1 MPHQQ
6 PLVTIGPIV
15 TEILANLTAA
25 VPPSSQP
32 KASPVSFPV
41 QAEVA
46 PRLTLRPYQAEAL
59 AAVEHA
65 AHQGI
70 SRPLIT
76 LPTGTGKT
84 VIFSHLVKQRPGRCL
99 ILVHRD
105 ELIRQASDKLSEI
118 LPGVAVGI
126 VKAQDDDHTAPIVI
140 ASVQTLGRP
149 QRLERLTWDFATIIV
164 DEAHHAVAATYRQI
178 LERAGAFAH
187 GGPLTL
193 GVTATPQRGD
203 RVGLEQ
209 VFQQIVY
216 HKTLREM
223 ILAGYL
229 ADLRAVQIRVEA
241 DFRQLRTRTG
251 DFLDH
256 EVADLLLQ
264 VDAPEKIV
272 QAYLDHA
279 LGRKAL
285 LFTPTVAFAETMAK
299 LFRAAGVATESVNA
313 TTPLE
318 ERRAM
323 LQRFRQGETQV
334 LANCGVLTEGYDEPS
349 VDCIL
354 IARPTQSTALFT
366 QMVGRGT
373 RLYPGKTDCLVID
386 VVGATTH
393 HHLVSVA
400 SLTGL
405 PLSALRIRTVREAH
419 EHIEQHEERPPVS
432 GQVTAHAVDLFRQR
446 PLHWLNVDGIFTLS
460 VGDLGW
466 ILLAPEEGKER
477 PQWQALLMAPNS
489 TLTEIA
495 SGYSLPYIQG
505 IAEDQARKL
514 GAGALTN
521 AKAQWRHQ
529 PASENQLKLLR
540 SLRVPCALPL
550 TMGAASDLITEAKMR
565 EAVKRAA
572 AHGFLA

>member
-15 TEILANLTAA
+15 NEILANLTA
-25 VPPSSQP
+25 VLPPSSQP
-32 KASPVSFPV
+32 KTPPVAFPV
-41 QAEVA
+41 QTEVA

-59 AAVEHA
+59 AAVERATHD
-65 AHQGI
+65 GI
-70 SRPLIT
+70 SRPLIA

-105 ELIRQASDKLSEI
+105 ELIRQAADKLCEI
-118 LPGVAVGI
+118 IPGVTVGV

-178 LERAGAFAH
+178 LERAGAFTH

-203 RVGLEQ
+203 RVGLDH

-229 ADLRAVQIRVEA
+229 SDLRALQIRVEA
-241 DFRQLRTRTG
+241 DFRQLRTRAG

-264 VDAPEKIV
+264 ADAPEKIV

-285 LFTPTVAFAETMAK
+285 LFTPTVAFAETIAH
-299 LFRAAGVATESVNA
+299 LFRAAGVATESINA
-313 TTPLE
+313 ATPLE

-323 LQRFRQGETQV
+323 LQRFRHGETRV

-419 EHIEQHEERPPVS
+419 EHIEQRKEQPPVS

-460 VGDLGW
+460 VGELGW
-466 ILLAPEEGKER
+466 ILLTPEEGKEK

-489 TLTEIA
+489 TLTELA

-540 SLRVPCALPL
+540 YLRLPHTLPL

-565 EAVKRAA
+565 EAVSRAA
-572 AHGFLA
+572 AHGFRA